1 MLRPD
6 PSPADLPASA
16 RPARSGAAA
25 STRQQPAN
33 NNAAT
38 LAEVAAAKVRGAILS
53 GAIAPGSKLHIQR
66 LSDQF
71 GLSATPM
78 REGLARLVATGLV
91 EALGQRGFRALPIS
105 MDDLADIQRMR
116 HMVEVEGLRL
126 SIAHGDLTWE
136 QNIVAALHRLR
147 TLSVVKDNPG
157 HLADLAEAS
166 FDHAHKAFHT
176 ALIAACGSPRLL
188 AAHSDLHD
196 QFYRY
201 RLVLRAVP
209 RSKAT
214 TDRDHGELARLV
226 MARDFEAASKA
237 LHEHI
242 DRPARALQRLSAAAV
257 TAAFGS
263 CAAGPAQARHETA
276 V

>member
-1 MLRPD
+1 MNAEL
-6 PSPADLPASA
+6 AGAS
-16 RPARSGAAA
+16 
-25 STRQQPAN
+25 
-33 NNAAT
+33 T
-38 LAEVAAAKVRGAILS
+38 LAEVAASKVREAILS

-66 LSDQF
+66 LSAEF

-116 HMVEVEGLRL
+116 HWVEVEGLRL
-126 SIAHGDLTWE
+126 SIERGDLAWE
-136 QNIVAALHRLR
+136 QGIVAALHRLKS
-147 TLSVVKDNPG
+147 LSVLRDIAPEDAHSHEPVF
-157 HLADLAEAS
+157 DL
-166 FDHAHKAFHT
+166 AHKAFHT

-201 RLVLRAVP
+201 RVLLRLAP
-209 RSKAT
+209 RSKAA

-226 MARDFEAASKA
+226 LARDFDAASA
-237 LHEHI
+237 FLHEHI
-242 DRPARALQRLSAAAV
+242 DRPAKALQKLPAKALLAV
-257 TAAFGS
+257 FPP
-263 CAAGPAQARHETA
+263 AGAKATR
-276 V
+276 

>member
-1 MLRPD
+1 MSFMP
-6 PSPADLPASA
+6 PTPVHAEAEPE
-16 RPARSGAAA
+16 GA
-25 STRQQPAN
+25 T
-33 NNAAT
+33 T
-38 LAEVAAAKVRGAILS
+38 LAEVAAHKVREAILS

-66 LSDQF
+66 LSAEF

-116 HMVEVEGLRL
+116 HWVEVEGLKL
-126 SIAHGDLTWE
+126 SIERGDLAWE
-136 QNIVAALHRLR
+136 QGIVAALHRLKS
-147 TLSVVKDNPG
+147 LSVLRDIPP
-157 HLADLAEAS
+157 ADAS
-166 FDHAHKAFHT
+166 RHEPLFDQAHKAFHT

-201 RLVLRAVP
+201 RVILRLAP
-209 RSKAT
+209 RSKAA
-214 TDRDHGELARLV
+214 TDRDHAELAR
-226 MARDFEAASKA
+226 MAMSRDFDAAATA

-242 DRPARALQRLSAAAV
+242 DRPAKALQRLPASAIEDAFAPAAKA
-257 TAAFGS
+257 T
-263 CAAGPAQARHETA
+263 R
-276 V
+276 

>member
-1 MLRPD
+1 MLRD
-6 PSPADLPASA
+6 KTSPTPGSP
-16 RPARSGAAA
+16 RTTAAA
-25 STRQQPAN
+25 HADSGSL
-33 NNAAT
+33 T
-38 LAEVAAAKVRGAILS
+38 LAEVAAEKVREAILS

-66 LSDQF
+66 LSDEF

-105 MDDLADIQRMR
+105 LADLADIQCMR

-126 SIAHGDLTWE
+126 SIATGDLTWE
-136 QNIVAALHRLR
+136 QNIVAALHRLKS
-147 TLSVVKDNPG
+147 LSVVKDNLAPLARPG
-157 HLADLAEAS
+157 EPL

-201 RLVLRAVP
+201 RLVLRVVP
-209 RSKAT
+209 RSKLA
-214 TDRDHGELARLV
+214 TDRDHAELARLV
-226 MARDFEAASKA
+226 LARDFPAASAA

-242 DRPARALQRLSAAAV
+242 DRPAKALQRLPNAALSAAFA
-257 TAAFGS
+257 
-263 CAAGPAQARHETA
+263 
-276 V
+276 

>member
-1 MLRPD
+1 MAGTPSSSIPVCMLRDKTP
-6 PSPADLPASA
+6 LPK
-16 RPARSGAAA
+16 AAA
-25 STRQQPAN
+25 EPEG
-33 NNAAT
+33 AAT
-38 LAEVAAAKVRGAILS
+38 LAEVAASKVREAILS

-66 LSDQF
+66 LSDEF

-105 MDDLADIQRMR
+105 MEDLADIQRMR
-116 HMVEVEGLRL
+116 HWVEVEGLRL
-126 SIAHGDLTWE
+126 SIQRGDMAWE
-136 QNIVAALHRLR
+136 QGIVAALHKLKS
-147 TLSVVKDNPG
+147 LSVVRDNPTPQG
-157 HLADLAEAS
+157 DRIEPL

-201 RLVLRAVP
+201 RVVLRLAP

-214 TDRDHGELARLV
+214 TDRDHSELARLV
-226 MARDFEAASKA
+226 MARDFDAASA
-237 LHEHI
+237 FLHEHI
-242 DRPARALQRLSAAAV
+242 DRPARALEKVPAAAIQKLFAPV
-257 TAAFGS
+257 
-263 CAAGPAQARHETA
+263 R
-276 V
+276 

>member
-1 MLRPD
+1 MND
-6 PSPADLPASA
+6 STSSA
-16 RPARSGAAA
+16 TAAA
-25 STRQQPAN
+25 AATSASG
-33 NNAAT
+33 AT
-38 LAEVAAAKVRGAILS
+38 LAEVAAERVREAILS

-66 LSDQF
+66 LSDEF

-105 MDDLADIQRMR
+105 LDDLDDIQRMR

-126 SIAHGDLTWE
+126 SIAQGDLTWE
-136 QNIVAALHRLR
+136 QNIVAALHRLKS
-147 TLSVVKDNPG
+147 LSVVKDSPAHALPAAG
-157 HLADLAEAS
+157 VPS
-166 FDHAHKAFHT
+166 FDAAHKAFHT

-201 RLVLRAVP
+201 RVVLRLVP
-209 RSKAT
+209 RSKAA
-214 TDRDHGELARLV
+214 TDRDHAELTRLV
-226 MARDFEAASKA
+226 LERDFKAAAAA

-242 DRPARALQRLSAAAV
+242 DKPAKAVRRLPATALAAAFER
-257 TAAFGS
+257 TAT
-263 CAAGPAQARHETA
+263 R
-276 V
+276 

>member
-1 MLRPD
+1 MLRD
-6 PSPADLPASA
+6 KTTSPAHGNPRAAVGTGTGTSTDSA
-16 RPARSGAAA
+16 VASGAL
-25 STRQQPAN
+25 
-33 NNAAT
+33 T
-38 LAEVAAAKVRGAILS
+38 LAEVAAEKVRGAILS

-66 LSDQF
+66 LSDEF

-126 SIAHGDLTWE
+126 SIARGDLQWE
-136 QNIVAALHRLR
+136 QNIVAGLHRLK
-147 TLSVVKDNPG
+147 TLSVVKDNAG
-157 HLADLAEAS
+157 IQAHAAEPS

-176 ALIAACGSPRLL
+176 ALIAACGSRRLL

-201 RLVLRAVP
+201 RLVLRMVP
-209 RSKAT
+209 RSKAA
-214 TDRDHGELARLV
+214 TDRDHLELARLV
-226 MARDFEAASKA
+226 LARDFQAASTA

-242 DRPARALQRLSAAAV
+242 DRPAKALQRLPHAALSAALG
-257 TAAFGS
+257 TG
-263 CAAGPAQARHETA
+263 
-276 V
+276 